1 MTLSLGMVSARLP
14 SDSIFI
20 AQGQMNKVYIP
31 LKSSENVDKHQKHRR
46 YSYFLSALNT
56 MSSSPP
62 VFASACACF
71 IRTQITP
78 TLRV

>member
-1 MTLSLGMVSARLP
+1 MTLSLVMVPAHLP
-14 SDSIFI
+14 SDSIFT

-31 LKSSENVDKHQKHRR
+31 LNCSENVDKHQKRR
-46 YSYFLSALNT
+46 HYSYFLSALNA

-62 VFASACACF
+62 VSASACACF